1 MGDLRE
7 LWQLRDE
14 NRRLKHVVADLTL
27 DKQILREAVGK
38 TWCAQ
43 PIGARASFGHTRLHV
58 WIRREGWVINHKK
71 THRLYKAEGLQLKP
85 KRPRRRR
92 AVLQRAG
99 GTLGLQPPTAYRRA
113 GIFESRSV
121 RTLNLR

>member
-1 MGDLRE
+1 MGELRE

-43 PIGARASFGHTRLHV
+43 
-58 WIRREGWVINHKK
+58 
-71 THRLYKAEGLQLKP
+71 Q
-85 KRPRRRR
+85 RPRRRR

>member
-1 MGDLRE
+1 VGDLRE

-43 PIGARASFGHTRLHV
+43 PIGARA
-58 WIRREGWVINHKK
+58 
-71 THRLYKAEGLQLKP
+71 
-85 KRPRRRR
+85 
-92 AVLQRAG
+92 VLQRAG